1 VFWTAGRAY
10 GVLCALARL
19 IAAAGVR
26 RIGPPARP
34 IEPRTLFAGD
44 GFAAPL
50 MPEDDGGGGLYRAGA
65 GVAG

>member
-1 VFWTAGRAY
+1 MFCTAGRAY

-34 IEPRTLFAGD
+34 MDPRWLLEGE

-50 MPEDDGGGGLYRAGA
+50 MPDEEDWYRAAGA
-65 GVAG
+65 GVSG